1 VKFINLIL
9 DIFRKDKPHLY
20 FSPQPDNQDIV
31 KGGERFNPYPEKT
44 FLGEQGLYAYY
55 VLMVLKY
62 DEFSLIQKVI
72 VRRLGNHDLKNG
84 TILRNQN
91 QESLA
96 ISYYEDFGG
105 VVVEV
110 TTNSLPMILEI
121 DAHSFA
127 PAPPWVV
134 FPKLEPIELE
144 MNKQGSID
152 YWWSHIWLPFWSTR
166 TEAEKRQYLFDN
178 RANAKW
184 SEALS

>member
-105 VVVEV
+105 
-110 TTNSLPMILEI
+110 
-121 DAHSFA
+121 
-127 PAPPWVV
+127 APPWVV